1 MVIFV
6 ISLFEKKQ
14 DTIPSPPSKEFK
26 RQKEGKSPAAIK
38 KDSPAKHENK
48 EPTPPFAEG
57 GEKVL
62 LSSVPLPSLEKGK
75 PFAYIAILI
84 DDIGQNMSTLD
95 DLLAINAPLSFA
107 ILPYQQYSLQAAE
120 KLHRRKREILLHL
133 PMEPHSF
140 PQNNPG
146 KGALFLCMTDEEIQ
160 QQLRS
165 NLQSVPYVVGVNNHM
180 GSRFTEDE
188 EKMSVVMEE
197 LKKRGLY
204 FVDSRTTGLSK
215 AKQAADRTGIRFAAR
230 KIFIDNEQSYETSLQ
245 NIMRVKQEFTG
256 NNKGPVLLIAHPHPT
271 TVSSIR
277 DAVPL
282 LREQGIEIVSLS
294 KIISP

>member
-1 MVIFV
+1 MTIFV
-6 ISLFEKKQ
+6 LSLFEKKQ
-14 DTIPSPPSKEFK
+14 DTTPLPPSKELK
-26 RQKEGKSPAAIK
+26 RQKEGKKPATIK
-38 KDSPAKHENK
+38 KDSHIKYEKK
-48 EPTPPFAEG
+48 EPDHPFT
-57 GEKVL
+57 
-62 LSSVPLPSLEKGK
+62 EKGGK
-75 PFAYIAILI
+75 ISLQPVPSPHGKGRSFARIAILI
-84 DDIGQNMSTLD
+84 DDIGQNMGVLD
-95 DLLAINAPLSFA
+95 DFLAINAPLSFA

-120 KLHRRKREILLHL
+120 KLHRQKREILLHL

-140 PQNNPG
+140 PQNHPG

-160 QQLRS
+160 QQLRT

-188 EKMSVVMEE
+188 EKMSVVMAE

-204 FVDSRTTGLSK
+204 FVDSRTSGLSK
-215 AKQAADRTGIRFAAR
+215 AKRAADRTGIRFVTR

-245 NIMRVKQEFTG
+245 NIMRVKQELTE
-256 NNKGPVLLIAHPHPT
+256 NDKEPILLIAHPYPT

-282 LREQGIEIVSLS
+282 LREQGIEIVSIS